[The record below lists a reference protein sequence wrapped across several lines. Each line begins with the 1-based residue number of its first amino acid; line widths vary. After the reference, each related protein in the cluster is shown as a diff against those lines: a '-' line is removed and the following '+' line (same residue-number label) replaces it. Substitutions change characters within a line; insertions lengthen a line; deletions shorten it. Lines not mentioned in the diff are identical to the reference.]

1 MKHLSKNGKET
12 GRASVYT
19 SDTTSRDPFTWLAS
33 LSFREV
39 LLIKDDIESLRCKPE
54 FILDDN
60 ITKKDLTNEVF
71 PGIVKELKY
80 YLGDFH
86 KNPGSATSPTCRQ
99 TSIDI
104 LKKYGVTFEDEADN
118 FSKGGN

>member
-99 TSIDI
+99 TSIEI
-104 LKKYGVTFEDEADN
+104 MKQYGVEYKE
-118 FSKGGN
+118 